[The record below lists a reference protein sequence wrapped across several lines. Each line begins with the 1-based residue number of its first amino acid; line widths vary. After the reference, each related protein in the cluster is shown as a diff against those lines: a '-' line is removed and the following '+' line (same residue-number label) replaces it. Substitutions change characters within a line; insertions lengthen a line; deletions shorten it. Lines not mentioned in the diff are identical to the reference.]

1 MSIKLKVTVSNL
13 AAIPLFVL
21 LFAGRALAQSA
32 PASPDHPWHFPGEQQ
47 MEDDA
52 KHFRQFRLS
61 IEPDRTYSLAE
72 LVDFAE
78 RNNPE
83 TRVAWEGAKAKGAAL
98 HIAQSELYPAL
109 AAVALSQVHR
119 EDLLFNSSFVRQ
131 TVAAFGPALQLD
143 YTMFDFGAR
152 AGRIAT
158 ARAELAAANFAFN
171 DTHRK
176 IIFQVA
182 DTYYRLLNAVGQ
194 VQATET
200 SLLNAKTVQEA
211 AENRLEHGLA
221 TLPDVLEA
229 RSATAQAEYDL
240 QSARGVEEIARGDL
254 ATTLGIAPTVRIRVR
269 ALDELPAPEM
279 HDDSIDQ
286 LLARALE
293 QRPDLLQQLAG
304 VKAAEGTAR
313 EARAAYYPSVRFG
326 TAVDGQHQFGWQQQL
341 PASRRTGLTGAAA
354 VRLDWTIFDGGAR
367 KNNLLK
373 AEAIRNAAA
382 AQAEVT
388 VDQIADEVWRSYSN
402 VKTALRQRQ
411 AAAALLEAA
420 GQSYNAAVEAYGY
433 GVRSLLDVTAAQRV
447 LAQARSA
454 DVAARTAVLDTLA
467 DLAFRTGD
475 LMRISGSKDQP

>member
-1 MSIKLKVTVSNL
+1 VKNMIGRCLALLVVA
-13 AAIPLFVL
+13 AAIS
-21 LFAGRALAQSA
+21 RIISAQGV
-32 PASPDHPWHFPGEQQ
+32 PPSPDRPWHFAAERKIQ
-47 MEDDA
+47 EEAKAVNTSRLTIDA
-52 KHFRQFRLS
+52 TKS
-61 IEPDRTYSLAE
+61 YSLAD

-83 TRVAWEGAKAKGAAL
+83 TRVAWEGAKVRGAAL

-109 AAVALSQVHR
+109 AAVVLSQVDR
-119 EDLLFNSSFVRQ
+119 EDVLFGSAFVRQ
-131 TVAAFGPALQLD
+131 TIATFGPALQLD

-152 AGRIAT
+152 SGRIAA
-158 ARAELAAANFAFN
+158 ARAELSAANFAFN

-194 VQATET
+194 VDAAET
-200 SLLNAKTVQEA
+200 SLLNAKTVQDA

-240 QSARGVEEIARGDL
+240 QSARGLEEIAHGDL
-254 ATTLGIAPTVRIRVR
+254 ATGLGVLPTVSIRVQP
-269 ALDELPAPEM
+269 LDELPAPEM
-279 HDDSIDQ
+279 HDGSVEL

-304 VKAAEGTAR
+304 VKAAEGRIR
-313 EARAAYYPSVRFG
+313 EARAAYYPSVKFG
-326 TAVDGQHQFGWQQQL
+326 VTVAGQPQYGWQQQL
-341 PASRRTGLTGAAA
+341 PATQMTGLNGAAA
-354 VRLDWTIFDGGAR
+354 VRINWTIFDGGAR
-367 KNNLLK
+367 KNNLLR
-373 AEAIRNAAA
+373 AQSSRNEAA
-382 AQAEVT
+382 AQVEAT
-388 VDQIADEVWRSYSN
+388 TNQIADEVWRSYSN

-411 AAAALLEAA
+411 AATALLEASS
-420 GQSYNAAVEAYGY
+420 QSYDAAVEAYGY
-433 GVRSLLDVTAAQRV
+433 GVRNLLDVTAAQRT

-454 DVAARTAVLDTLA
+454 DVTARTAVLDALA

-475 LMRISGSKDQP
+475 LVRMGGSKEHP